1 MIQKKILFLFSGVLV
16 LFIIFSLQSFAGA
29 ETGTAGKKK
38 EGSVKAARQTCAS
51 CHADFKS
58 VLPTAHPPVKG
69 NSITACVPCHKYSK
83 NENQKSNTFSAKL
96 HRAHTN
102 ANTSVDC
109 VVCHS
114 WKPGS
119 RFSVPGSSKSLGVL
133 SADDMKLE
141 QSIFTLW
148 SGGPYLDALHGK
160 ANIVCS
166 QCHGSVIPQPDTT
179 VENGVCLGCHGPAE
193 SLAKKT
199 EPKDFADRNPHKSH
213 LGDINC
219 VVCHKGH
226 TASTVICLDC
236 HKKFNMKIKGEAAS
250 EQNR

>member
-1 MIQKKILFLFSGVLV
+1 MIQKKWFFPLAGLL
-16 LFIIFSLQSFAGA
+16 IFSFYIQAAFGA
-29 ETGTAGKKK
+29 ETTMDGKKK
-38 EGSVKAARQTCAS
+38 GISTKASRQTCAS

-58 VLPTAHPPVKG
+58 VLPTTHPPVKG

-83 NENQKSNTFSAKL
+83 NENQKSNPYSAKL
-96 HRAHTN
+96 HRAHAN

-141 QSIFTLW
+141 QSIFTSW

-160 ANIVCS
+160 ANIICS
-166 QCHGSVIPQPDTT
+166 QCHGSVMPQPDTT
-179 VENGVCLGCHGPAE
+179 VENGVCLGCHGSLE

-226 TASTVICLDC
+226 TVSTVICLDC
-236 HKKFNMKIKGEAAS
+236 HKKFNMKIRGEAAS
-250 EQNR
+250 EQSR